1 MKTMVCVPCMDTV
14 QTDFVRSLVA
24 MRPVGDVV
32 PEFVAGSVVYH
43 SRNRLAQKAVE
54 EGYDFTLWL
63 DSDMVFPPNLME
75 VLMEDMTGK
84 NLVTGVC
91 HMRRPPYRPCI
102 WKTLRQ
108 GIDMEENQSVG
119 YDDYPRGGM
128 FQVEGCGFACIMVRT
143 GVIKDVI
150 ARYSEAFAPLPGYGE
165 DLSFCIRARACG
177 HQIYCDPRLQIGHIA
192 QTIVTDNTFRA
203 FRRAEEERKRREQ
216 HAE

>member
-43 SRNRLAQKAVE
+43 SRNRLAQKAVD
-54 EGYDFTLWL
+54 EGYDYTMWL

-91 HMRRPPYRPCI
+91 HMRRPPYRRVPHAAAS
-102 WKTLRQ
+102 LQ
-108 GIDMEENQSVG
+108 ALHLED
-119 YDDYPRGGM
+119 P
-128 FQVEGCGFACIMVRT
+128 
-143 GVIKDVI
+143 
-150 ARYSEAFAPLPGYGE
+150 PPGDRHGRE
-165 DLSFCIRARACG
+165 
-177 HQIYCDPRLQIGHIA
+177 PE
-192 QTIVTDNTFRA
+192 
-203 FRRAEEERKRREQ
+203 RRV
-216 HAE
+216 

>member
-165 DLSFCIRARACG
+165 DLSFCIRARGCG
-177 HQIYCDPRLQIGHIA
+177 YDIWVDPTIEVGHKGSI
-192 QTIVTDNTFRA
+192 IVNKEWSQAYKTLKA
-203 FRRAEEERKRREQ
+203 MQK
-216 HAE
+216 